1 MALPELKNENSS
13 KKINVSIH
21 FFEHNH
27 KSIRKLIS
35 FASKSF
41 KSFMYII
48 ITKQNTFKQVLIGYD
63 YV

>member
-21 FFEHNH
+21 FFEH

-63 YV
+63 YI